1 METLHCL
8 CTSKI
13 FFYLVLVSLF
23 IVCDLVRIR
32 LEEIVIEEGCGIEEK
47 GLEGKKYFTDN
58 RILKAVIRSN
68 FEIFPL
74 IFLKISKSYIFKSN
88 NHNG

>member
-32 LEEIVIEEGCGIEEK
+32 PEEIVIEEGCGIEK
-47 GLEGKKYFTDN
+47 NGLEGEKYFTDYM
-58 RILKAVIRSN
+58 ILKAVIRSQ
-68 FEIFPL
+68 FESFPL
-74 IFLKISKSYIFKSN
+74 IFLKISKTYIFKSS